1 MSTDVDTAMIRDSVR
16 ALLAQPLVGEH
27 QPEVVADVRRNRRQ
41 LEQFFSNELGYRLDA
56 NRQAR
61 ARLAKV
67 PGPGHVARGLQTRS
81 GRAFDARR
89 YALVC
94 LVLASAEVAGER
106 TTLVR
111 LFSDVD
117 ARAGGIDSLPFS
129 AEVAS
134 DRRVFIQAVQAVEAL
149 GVLVL
154 AEGDEERFARGEA
167 GADALYRIDRELLA
181 LLPTTSA
188 PPSLLASPDQLA
200 THAYP
205 DTEEGRLRR
214 RRHRVMRALVEQPVV
229 EVDDLSDDERDYLT
243 KQRPRIERVL
253 SEWIGL
259 RLEVRAEGW
268 VAVDEEGGLS
278 DVRWPDY
285 GTAEVAAL
293 RVCDELRARRFAG
306 LAAEWAWDEVVAFV
320 GSLADEYAGFW
331 RQDAST
337 DSGADSLAAE
347 AVSILQRVRLVERT
361 GAGVLARPAAGR
373 FAAAAA
379 ATKEAAT

>member
-1 MSTDVDTAMIRDSVR
+1 MSTGVDTGIVRDSVR
-16 ALLAQPLVGEH
+16 ALLAQPLIGDD

-41 LEQFFSNELGYRLDA
+41 LEQFFSDELGYRLDA
-56 NRQAR
+56 SRPAR

-67 PGPGHVARGLQTRS
+67 PGPGHVPRGLQTRS
-81 GRAFDARR
+81 GRAFDGRR

-117 ARAGGIDSLPFS
+117 ARAAGIDGLTFS

-134 DRRVFIQAVQAVEAL
+134 DRRVFIQAVQAAEGL

-154 AEGDEERFARGEA
+154 AEGDEERFARGDDS
-167 GADALYRIDRELLA
+167 ADALYRIDRERLA

-200 THAYP
+200 TDAYP
-205 DTEEGRLRR
+205 DTEEGRVRR
-214 RRHRVMRALVEQPVV
+214 RRHRVMRALVEQPVI
-229 EVDDLSDDERDYLT
+229 EVDDLSDDERDYLNN
-243 KQRPRIERVL
+243 QRPRIERVL

-259 RLEVRAEGW
+259 QLEVRAEGW
-268 VAVDEEGGLS
+268 VAVDDDGGLS
-278 DVRWPDY
+278 DLRWPDY

-293 RVCDELRARRFAG
+293 RVCDELRARRLAG
-306 LAAEWAWDEVVAFV
+306 LAHEWEWSEVVAFV
-320 GSLADEYAGFW
+320 GSLANEYAGFW

-337 DSGADSLAAE
+337 ASGADSLAGE
-347 AVSILQRVRLVERT
+347 AVGILEQVRLVRRT
-361 GAGVLARPAAGR
+361 GAGVVARPAAGR
-373 FAAAAA
+373 FAAAAM
-379 ATKEAAT
+379 TKEAAT